1 MKKVIMFI
9 STIILTIIAVLAT
22 ILIVPAKIYENT
34 NVLKNIILLGA
45 GALLIILFYLSIESK
60 IFKVDLKDILI
71 LLFLAFAV
79 ISFYYSRNK
88 DISLWGEKNRYEG
101 ILMIATYICIYIASK
116 KFFKY
121 KNFTTFLNI
130 MFYVSL
136 IIGILGILQNYINY
150 PKLTPIFGKGIAGTF
165 TNSNFF
171 GSYISIVLPV
181 SITIFIFNQNKK
193 CFILSIIMFFNL
205 ISSGTRSAWVAFI
218 GVALLG
224 LVYLIKQKNKIFWKN
239 AGLLL
244 IIFCIITIYL
254 FSGIGSR
261 IAKSKANS
269 IKKDMIILS
278 KNGIEDS
285 LGTDR
290 IEIWKMTIKLLK
302 MHPVFGVGPD
312 NLRRSLAID
321 CTDEFYAYGEA
332 HNCVPDKAHNEYLQ
346 IAVTLGIPALVIYI
360 SFISI
365 ILIPKLKNMNKEK
378 KALIYTLCIS
388 SYLIQAFFNIST
400 IGVAPLFWMILGFA
414 DNEEINNYKFD

>member
-1 MKKVIMFI
+1 M
-9 STIILTIIAVLAT
+9 
-22 ILIVPAKIYENT
+22 
-34 NVLKNIILLGA
+34 
-45 GALLIILFYLSIESK
+45 
-60 IFKVDLKDILI
+60 
-71 LLFLAFAV
+71 
-79 ISFYYSRNK
+79 
-88 DISLWGEKNRYEG
+88 
-101 ILMIATYICIYIASK
+101 
-116 KFFKY
+116 
-121 KNFTTFLNI
+121 
-130 MFYVSL
+130 
-136 IIGILGILQNYINY
+136 
-150 PKLTPIFGKGIAGTF
+150 
-165 TNSNFF
+165 
-171 GSYISIVLPV
+171 
-181 SITIFIFNQNKK
+181 
-193 CFILSIIMFFNL
+193 
-205 ISSGTRSAWVAFI
+205 
-218 GVALLG
+218 
-224 LVYLIKQKNKIFWKN
+224 
-239 AGLLL
+239 

-302 MHPVFGVGPD
+302 MHPVFFFFFD

-414 DNEEINNYKFD
+414 DNEEINMLILGV